1 MHCQLVNGTQLWVH
15 AGLKVIRWAVLCMGT
30 TWSGHKEIYWLVSCF
45 SKRTLNIKSIKHAHK
60 CTCMTHWQASSNSQ
74 NHVTCKDQLVSGGLC
89 IKRCFQYEERKK
101 AHYSFNSI
109 WIREKMQLFLVRY
122 SWIVSVQ
129 RITMET
135 ELKIPFAAEKE
146 GNANYTD
153 LWLMLGSYN
162 CSHAELHLI
171 YMLFETVNDYTTVT
185 QI

>member
-30 TWSGHKEIYWLVSCF
+30 TWSGHKEIYWLVSC
-45 SKRTLNIKSIKHAHK
+45 SSRRTLNIKSIKHAHK

-89 IKRCFQYEERKK
+89 NKRCFQYEERKK

-122 SWIVSVQ
+122 SWIVSIQ

-135 ELKIPFAAEKE
+135 ELKIP
-146 GNANYTD
+146 
-153 LWLMLGSYN
+153 
-162 CSHAELHLI
+162 I
-171 YMLFETVNDYTTVT
+171 T
-185 QI
+185 QTFDSC

>member
-1 MHCQLVNGTQLWVH
+1 MHTNAH
-15 AGLKVIRWAVLCMGT
+15 A
-30 TWSGHKEIYWLVSCF
+30 WLTG
-45 SKRTLNIKSIKHAHK
+45 KPAP
-60 CTCMTHWQASSNSQ
+60 THMQ

-89 IKRCFQYEERKK
+89 NKRFQYEERKK

-185 QI
+185 QIKLGIPHQYSIKNYMHAFSFE